1 MKSGVYDY
9 LVKDP
14 SRNYLKVLPGVI
26 KNAIIHKR
34 NEEKIREY
42 HRNLE
47 KLVKERTEQLEAEKE
62 LLAVTLSS
70 MSDGVIAIDVDK
82 RIVLFNRIVESLT
95 GWSFSEV
102 QGRKVDEV
110 FKVVKEKTGEY
121 VDIVDRAFESEQV
134 EIGSDQD
141 CLMTKNG
148 SCYPVAVSAA
158 AIRKNDGSIVG
169 IVIVLRDVT
178 REREIDQMKSD
189 FISSVSHEL
198 RSPLTSIRAYTESI
212 LQEPDMSRQ
221 TQMEFMKIIDDESER
236 LARLIDSI
244 LEISRIESG
253 RKEISLVEFEIVA
266 VVKRVLTAM
275 KPLAEKKS
283 IKLSF
288 VISEGVNSLVA
299 DEGRV
304 ESVVTNLVNNAIKFT
319 PDGGSIDISVQQVGE
334 DVRISV
340 TDTGVGIPKEALGK
354 IFDRFYRVRRTGS
367 RVQGTGLGLAI
378 VKEIVAMHGGRIEV
392 ESEEG
397 RGSKFTIILPLVA
410 RWQPDNQTIN
420 QLS

>member
-1 MKSGVYDY
+1 
-9 LVKDP
+9 
-14 SRNYLKVLPGVI
+14 
-26 KNAIIHKR
+26 
-34 NEEKIREY
+34 
-42 HRNLE
+42 
-47 KLVKERTEQLEAEKE
+47 
-62 LLAVTLSS
+62 
-70 MSDGVIAIDVDK
+70 
-82 RIVLFNRIVESLT
+82 
-95 GWSFSEV
+95 
-102 QGRKVDEV
+102 
-110 FKVVKEKTGEY
+110 
-121 VDIVDRAFESEQV
+121 
-134 EIGSDQD
+134 
-141 CLMTKNG
+141 
-148 SCYPVAVSAA
+148 
-158 AIRKNDGSIVG
+158 
-169 IVIVLRDVT
+169 
-178 REREIDQMKSD
+178 
-189 FISSVSHEL
+189 
-198 RSPLTSIRAYTESI
+198 
-212 LQEPDMSRQ
+212 
-221 TQMEFMKIIDDESER
+221 MEFMKIIDDESER